1 MKRFSFLFGI
11 KVEVLLA
18 LVAVVRMKLNM
29 LLNFVLYA
37 LLTWY
42 VLTHHLASQQHLIA
56 STSRSGTARHSS
68 TTVRDAVNW
77 FVYCANLQILFCSF
91 GL

>member
-11 KVEVLLA
+11 KVEVPFA
-18 LVAVVRMKLNM
+18 LVAVVWVKLNM
-29 LLNFVLYA
+29 LLNSFLYA

-68 TTVRDAVNW
+68 TTVRDAANW
-77 FVYCANLQILFCSF
+77 FVYCADV
-91 GL
+91 